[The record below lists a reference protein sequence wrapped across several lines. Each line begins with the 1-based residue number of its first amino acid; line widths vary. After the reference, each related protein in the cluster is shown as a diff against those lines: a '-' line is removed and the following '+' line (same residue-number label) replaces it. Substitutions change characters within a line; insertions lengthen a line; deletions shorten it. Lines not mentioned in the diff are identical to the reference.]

1 LITTPF
7 IQDLRIVAAPRTCFV
22 IRSCRKG
29 QGLCPWTP
37 LEVGPPDLHRYIL
50 YGAGLDKG
58 GQKSTPFATVAR
70 SRAVGKWLAGV
81 TADESDVGKP
91 LIHSLSEA
99 RTRSSLINLHLL
111 LKNDQ
116 LAARRPVVEPP
127 FALFEAQMGVP
138 AWDAVVAAKMALGL
152 VPEIL
157 DAIDVAAP
165 IDKPLAV
172 VNAAVPELRH
182 IQDT

>member
-1 LITTPF
+1 
-7 IQDLRIVAAPRTCFV
+7 
-22 IRSCRKG
+22 
-29 QGLCPWTP
+29 
-37 LEVGPPDLHRYIL
+37 
-50 YGAGLDKG
+50 
-58 GQKSTPFATVAR
+58 
-70 SRAVGKWLAGV
+70 VGKWLAGV

-127 FALFEAQMGVP
+127 FALFEEQVGVP

-172 VNAAVPELRH
+172 VNAAVSELRH